1 MHFLTMENGVIS
13 SKDVTLHGGERHLGW
28 ATFSHRHFFVS
39 RSVEDGTRCWGCL
52 DYCHQLGTVC
62 GCWSFLSLLDILQDG
77 FLGGGD
83 RIVVTRVG
91 TASLVLPVW
100 RQLLGFGGSFMG
112 WPSEGSSGQLL
123 GVLGRSLEFG
133 RSPVLVK
140 SSQELKI
147 CPIF

>member
-1 MHFLTMENGVIS
+1 MAPRVGGVLITVTSWGQFVGVGVFIVYLT
-13 SKDVTLHGGERHLGW
+13 
-28 ATFSHRHFFVS
+28 FFKTASWV
-39 RSVEDGTRCWGCL
+39 
-52 DYCHQLGTVC
+52 
-62 GCWSFLSLLDILQDG
+62 
-77 FLGGGD
+77 GGD
-83 RIVVTRVG
+83 RIVVIRLG